1 MVLFHG
7 RERLPSIAIE
17 RHHQTTAPIRRRSEL
32 RPHTATVA
40 IPSGRPMGRRVLIL
54 LRNAATPRP
63 LGPIRLHR
71 ALTRRRAGV
80 TPPQAAATAAAEVAA
95 ATMVVAVVTMAVE
108 VATVVAEAA
117 AALMAAAEGVA
128 ALMVVVAEAVRLPTL
143 ITRFL
148 TSTKGPFL
156 SSGMGLFY
164 CPVTKSGLPQ
174 QLFDPM
180 RV

>member
-1 MVLFHG
+1 MV
-7 RERLPSIAIE
+7 
-17 RHHQTTAPIRRRSEL
+17 
-32 RPHTATVA
+32 
-40 IPSGRPMGRRVLIL
+40 
-54 LRNAATPRP
+54 
-63 LGPIRLHR
+63 
-71 ALTRRRAGV
+71 
-80 TPPQAAATAAAEVAA
+80 VAA
-95 ATMVVAVVTMAVE
+95 ATMAVE

-117 AALMAAAEGVA
+117 A

>member
-1 MVLFHG
+1 
-7 RERLPSIAIE
+7 
-17 RHHQTTAPIRRRSEL
+17 
-32 RPHTATVA
+32 
-40 IPSGRPMGRRVLIL
+40 
-54 LRNAATPRP
+54 
-63 LGPIRLHR
+63 
-71 ALTRRRAGV
+71 
-80 TPPQAAATAAAEVAA
+80 
-95 ATMVVAVVTMAVE
+95 
-108 VATVVAEAA
+108 
-117 AALMAAAEGVA
+117 
-128 ALMVVVAEAVRLPTL
+128 VVVAEAVRLPTL